1 MDGRLIVVFL
11 SCVVLVVLLVRDIQM
26 PDADALTEKEKKIN
40 LVAQVV
46 LSFIS
51 SAVILLY
58 ATYILRPP
66 FHIWLSILTLLILLL
81 TPFSLIL
88 LRFFLKDTYHIRTMN
103 IFTIFSVL
111 TVMVYTFKAA
121 GG

>member
-26 PDADALTEKEKKIN
+26 PDALTEKEQKIN

-51 SAVILLY
+51 SAVILMY

-66 FHIWLSILTLLILLL
+66 FHIWISIITLLFLLL

-103 IFTIFSVL
+103 IFTILSVL

-121 GG
+121 GGR

>member
-1 MDGRLIVVFL
+1 MNMGGRLIVVFL

-26 PDADALTEKEKKIN
+26 PDVLTEKEKRIN

-46 LSFIS
+46 LSFFS

-103 IFTIFSVL
+103 IFTILSVL